1 MLAALMTPVS
11 IVIPSIV
18 SKWVV
23 GSRPLDLYLTGY
35 KARFVCVLIGAFV
48 VHLVSTH
55 HSADAESGI
64 PFWLYVIM
72 FVASVFST
80 AVSAMCFTAQMAFHN
95 RVAQNMTSLGG
106 TYMTLLNTF
115 ANLGAMWPSTAA
127 LYFTEVATLRSQD
140 DKNSVYL
147 DGYFVVVML
156 CVVLG
161 LCWLSFVSDYFRN
174 LQKVPHRE
182 WSIEKRRIK

>member
-23 GSRPLDLYLTGY
+23 GSRPLDIYLTGY

-55 HSADAESGI
+55 HSDDAESGI
-64 PFWLYVIM
+64 PFWLYAVM
-72 FVASVFST
+72 FAASIFST
-80 AVSAMCFTAQMAFHN
+80 AVSAVCFTAQMAFHN

-115 ANLGAMWPSTAA
+115 ANLGAMWPSA
-127 LYFTEVATLRSQD
+127 LALLTEVDRDRRAACILMDVWQSSRFIQ
-140 DKNSVYL
+140 
-147 DGYFVVVML
+147 M
-156 CVVLG
+156 G
-161 LCWLSFVSDYFRN
+161 LLWLSFVSDEYRK
-174 LQKVPHRE
+174 LQLVPHRE
-182 WSIEKRRIK
+182 WAISKRH